1 MKSSSWIMPLFI
13 SLIITGLCSCEKEQL
28 HTEQK
33 LVGKTFSTQSLS
45 LTFVSHDSVSFQTK
59 NTLYILEGK
68 SKYEINNDM
77 IVINSPYGKRLE
89 PNETTDSYIL
99 NFTGYL
105 KNDRIDKATF
115 AIIGPY
121 EKEQYFGY
129 EITLFME

>member
-1 MKSSSWIMPLFI
+1 MKNSSWIMPLFI

-28 HTEQK
+28 HIGQK
-33 LVGKTFSTQSLS
+33 IVGKTFSTQSFS
-45 LTFVSHDSVSFQTK
+45 LTFISHDSVFFQTK

-68 SKYEINNDM
+68 SKYEINNDT

-89 PNETTDSYIL
+89 ADETTDSYIL

-105 KNDRIDKATF
+105 RDNKIDKATF
-115 AIIGPY
+115 SIMGPY
-121 EKEQYFGY
+121 EKEQFFGH